1 MQDPRASESDSRERF
16 WRALFF
22 CSSAAMAGFALVD
35 LDSGRPAAAA
45 GGAGVSCLMLSLMNQ
60 FPVVRAILAVASKR
74 ISPAQL
80 QRESER
86 LREEQPWTER
96 LAGIG
101 WSLLLASLILRALG
115 VD

>member
-1 MQDPRASESDSRERF
+1 MQDPRAPESDSRERL
-16 WRALFF
+16 WQALFVF
-22 CSSAAMAGFALVD
+22 SRAAMAGFALGD

-60 FPVVRAILAVASKR
+60 FPVVRAILGVASKR
-74 ISPAQL
+74 VSPAQL

-86 LREEQPWTER
+86 LREAQPWTER

-101 WSLLLASLILRALG
+101 WSLLLASLVLRALG